1 MLKYS
6 KRFINETKRYSI
18 SVLERA
24 MADMIMMGW
33 DATEA
38 FIATGQ
44 YKPTL
49 ADEWNKQQI
58 DKIIND
64 PSILT
69 YMQSKQKAIRLGRFK
84 KIPTSCD
91 KDEKEETEE
100 DFTGKFRDKNEV
112 LNALV
117 ATVKDLK
124 GKDRADVLMKI
135 ADLQQMKK
143 EETIEEDNTVHFYLP
158 ISCKSCSLYMKAK
171 NKKAQLETNNEEG

>member
-1 MLKYS
+1 M
-6 KRFINETKRYSI
+6 
-18 SVLERA
+18 
-24 MADMIMMGW
+24 
-33 DATEA
+33 
-38 FIATGQ
+38 
-44 YKPTL
+44 
-49 ADEWNKQQI
+49 
-58 DKIIND
+58 
-64 PSILT
+64 
-69 YMQSKQKAIRLGRFK
+69 GRFK

-91 KDEKEETEE
+91 KDEKEETED

>member
-6 KRFINETKRYSI
+6 KRFTNETKRYQI
-18 SVLERA
+18 TIQERA

-33 DATEA
+33 DPTEA

-49 ADEWNKQQI
+49 TDEWNKEQI
-58 DKIIND
+58 DKIIGD
-64 PSILT
+64 PNILT

-91 KDEKEETEE
+91 KDEKEETED
-100 DFTGKFRDKNEV
+100 DFTGKFRDKDEV
-112 LNALV
+112 LNALA

-124 GKDRADVLMKI
+124 GKERADVLMKI

-143 EETIEEDNTVHFYLP
+143 EENIEEDNTIHFYLP

-171 NKKAQLETNNEEG
+171 NKKAKMEKADEEE

>member
-6 KRFINETKRYSI
+6 KRFTNETKRYNI

-64 PSILT
+64 PNILT

-84 KIPTSCD
+84 KIPRSCD
-91 KDEKEETEE
+91 EKDDEQEEDVSGKYRSKDEILDALAAEA
-100 DFTGKFRDKNEV
+100 KF
-112 LNALV
+112 
-117 ATVKDLK
+117 LK
-124 GKDRADVLMKI
+124 GKDKTDVLMKI

-158 ISCKSCSLYMKAK
+158 ISCKSCSLYMKARK
-171 NKKAQLETNNEEG
+171 KSLPKVEDENKE